1 MKESQRVRSVH
12 GKLNNEG
19 LSLIELVVAL
29 LILAVIATPLL
40 QLFVSAA
47 RANKVNAEEN
57 SAETVASNVME
68 AVKVYGLEKTAE
80 EFYKNETAPFN
91 MAVSSSSDESVTPS
105 IEKNLDGGTVNY
117 TFITNSEKKYI
128 YRMNGLKEGKD
139 GDGENE
145 FNVVIT
151 FDTDYKA
158 TDGSTDVNV
167 KTTYDYSAFDEKK
180 TVFINPLAADLY
192 YDEEAISQ
200 FTTNNNEYID
210 LLNER
215 ERNAVIDA
223 YNEALRDYQ
232 DKIAAGVSPAPT
244 RPTDPPEVTGLPT
257 MSPEE
262 IKNVITR
269 ELKVTV
275 SKETDASTEA
285 EYLINSEFYYRPM
298 AGYENKFS
306 DGYYFKGNGF
316 CTNVGVKELK
326 YVYMFY
332 IPYPWMTESNFTK
345 NALGIMP
352 ITTAGNFSYKNSP
365 EPGAVPVINQTLSV
379 VNETNVS
386 FDFYLALQ
394 GASDESLFTTFSKGA
409 YSTGNVSFF
418 SNSLLSIA
426 DSRQELIRTISG
438 LEKISIAKVTVDVY
452 KDGELVR
459 TMTSTIE
466 E

>member
-1 MKESQRVRSVH
+1 MKESQKVRSVH

-47 RANKVNAEEN
+47 RANRVNAEEL

-80 EFYKNETAPFN
+80 EFYKNKLSPFN
-91 MAVSSSSDESVTPS
+91 MAVSLSSDGSVTPS
-105 IEKNLDGGTVNY
+105 IETNTDGGTVNY
-117 TFITNSEKKYI
+117 NFITNDEKKYV
-128 YRMNGLKEGKD
+128 YLMNGLKEGKD

-145 FNVVIT
+145 FNVRIT

-158 TDGSTDVNV
+158 DGGTTDVNV

-180 TVFINPLAADLY
+180 TVFINPLVADLF
-192 YDEEAISQ
+192 YDEEAITQ
-200 FTTNNNEYID
+200 FTLNNNEYID
-210 LLNER
+210 LVNER
-215 ERNAVIDA
+215 ERNAIIDE
-223 YNEALRDYQ
+223 YNQRLREYQ
-232 DKIAAGVSPAPT
+232 DQIAAGVSPAPT
-244 RPTDPPEVTGLPT
+244 RPTDPPDPTGLPT
-257 MSPEE
+257 MSPEDV
-262 IKNVITR
+262 KNVITR

-285 EYLINSEFYYRPM
+285 EYLINSEFYYRPLSD
-298 AGYENKFS
+298 YEDQFT

-316 CTNVGVKELK
+316 CTNVGVKELQ
-326 YVYMFY
+326 YDYMFY
-332 IPYPWMTESNFTK
+332 IPYPWMTEYNFTA
-345 NALGIMP
+345 NALGVRP
-352 ITTAGNFSYKNSP
+352 ISTVGNFTYKNAP
-365 EPGAVPVINQTLSV
+365 VPGAAPVINQSLSV

-394 GASDESLFTTFSKGA
+394 GSSEENLKTTFTKGA

-418 SNSLLSIA
+418 SNSPLDIA
-426 DSRQELIRTISG
+426 DARQELIRTISG
-438 LEKISIAKVTVDVY
+438 LEKISIANVTVDVY
-452 KDGELVR
+452 KGTELIR